1 MSRRLLFGAL
11 TAAALFLM
19 ASVSQARWMN
29 VTSGRFQTMDTYEGN
44 QDAPQT
50 LHRYVF
56 ASNDPVNRID
66 PSGHQDT
73 ISEVEV
79 EVTEEEM
86 EFESAQIDA
95 ALKQEAIKSIAK
107 SVAQVTTAT
116 LAALALSGDE
126 PTTDLRQVLNEYPQI
141 YLHYSYLDQSLPLIT
156 LGLEVR
162 NGKSPHVTRDV
173 YASGH
178 EATDKLGIVH
188 LDRADDTVNAV
199 YLVNVKQGLPIVG
212 PTTVPPEGPPRP
224 RSGGGEQYTLPS
236 GSGGPGTVI
245 GNIPLP
251 P

>member
-1 MSRRLLFGAL
+1 MDPYEESQDDTLSLHKYL
-11 TAAALFLM
+11 Y
-19 ASVSQARWMN
+19 AS
-29 VTSGRFQTMDTYEGN
+29 D
-44 QDAPQT
+44 
-50 LHRYVF
+50 
-56 ASNDPVNRID
+56 DPVNKID
-66 PSGHQDT
+66 PSGCQT
-73 ISEVEV
+73 EIGELEV

-126 PTTDLRQVLNEYPQI
+126 PTTDLRQILQEYPQL
-141 YLHYSYLDQSLPLIT
+141 YLHYSYLDQALQLIT

-162 NGKSPHVTRDV
+162 NGRDPHVTKEV
-173 YASGH
+173 YTSGH
-178 EATDKLGIVH
+178 EATDRLGIVH

-212 PTTVPPEGPPRP
+212 PKEVAPIPLPPRP
-224 RSGGGEQYTLPS
+224 RKGLGTEYTLPS
-236 GSGGPGTVI
+236 GSGGPGSVL
-245 GNIPLP
+245 GYVPLP